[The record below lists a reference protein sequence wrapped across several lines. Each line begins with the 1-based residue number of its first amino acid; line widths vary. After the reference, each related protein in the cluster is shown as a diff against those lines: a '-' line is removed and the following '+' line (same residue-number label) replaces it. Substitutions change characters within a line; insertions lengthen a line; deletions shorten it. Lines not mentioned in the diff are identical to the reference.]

1 MPDYAEWML
10 DDDEENIILQNAD
23 GDEVGKVNIK
33 NLLEKAGWKK
43 VG

>member
-10 DDDEENIILQNAD
+10 DDDEENLILQNAD
-23 GDEVGKVNIK
+23 GDEVGKVSVK
-33 NLLEKAGWKK
+33 SLLEKAGWKQ